1 MDGQLLVDLAY
12 DEDSRAEVDANF
24 VMTGSGGLVEV
35 QGTAEGRTFT
45 RRELNRMVDAAWN
58 SIEEIK
64 KIQAAAIRKRARP
77 ASR

>member
-1 MDGQLLVDLAY
+1 M
-12 DEDSRAEVDANF
+12 RKDANF
-24 VMTGSGGLVEV
+24 VMTGSGGIVEV

-58 SIEEIK
+58 SIEAIK
-64 KIQAAAIRKRARP
+64 KIQDAAIRKRARP